1 MGKLIYLEW
10 ESNFFNKKVFLLEN
24 FKENNFQDKIKY
36 DLIEANVNLNEKEKI
51 KFLEKNRFEFQE
63 LSIKFRK
70 KIKGNFDI
78 NFEYYKAEKEDIK
91 TLMEFSK
98 FFIQSR
104 FNIFGQQKVR
114 NFYSEWIKNSI
125 LGVLDD
131 VCFFLKEAGKVV
143 GLITI
148 KNLDNNQSRIGLI
161 VVNKEFQRKG
171 VGEKLLIIAEEYCL
185 KNKNTDLFVTTQGSN
200 IKAQNFYIK
209 NGFFINEINAWYYL
223 VKEKLI

>member
-78 NFEYYKAEKEDIK
+78 NFE
-91 TLMEFSK
+91 
-98 FFIQSR
+98 
-104 FNIFGQQKVR
+104 
-114 NFYSEWIKNSI
+114 
-125 LGVLDD
+125 
-131 VCFFLKEAGKVV
+131 
-143 GLITI
+143 
-148 KNLDNNQSRIGLI
+148 
-161 VVNKEFQRKG
+161 
-171 VGEKLLIIAEEYCL
+171 
-185 KNKNTDLFVTTQGSN
+185 
-200 IKAQNFYIK
+200 
-209 NGFFINEINAWYYL
+209 
-223 VKEKLI
+223 